1 VKKATKIHKSQSS
14 RNKPTLSKQQ
24 TTWPESG
31 KACTLQTHSLIH
43 SYTPKETEASNRKK

>member
-1 VKKATKIHKSQSS
+1 MKIHKSQSL

-31 KACTLQTHSLIH
+31 KACTWQTHTLIH
-43 SYTPKETEASNRKK
+43 SYIPKKSEGSNRTK